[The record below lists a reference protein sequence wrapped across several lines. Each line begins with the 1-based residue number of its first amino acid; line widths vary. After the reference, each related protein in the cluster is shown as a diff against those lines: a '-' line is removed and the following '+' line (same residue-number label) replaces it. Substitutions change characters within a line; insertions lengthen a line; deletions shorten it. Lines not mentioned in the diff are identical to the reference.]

1 MTAPNTQISSLTQQV
16 ASSIDGVSLVAAV
29 DRRTMPT
36 QTGIPVINS
45 GQILVFSSNNGA
57 TSNAANGTATQTVLS
72 LTTAN
77 SVKANVAAN
86 EMVLCITKPGAQ
98 AGMGIMG
105 VSSNAA
111 DTIQVVLA
119 NPTAA
124 NVALTANQ
132 TYYTAVARGLNTIT
146 IPAGSGLAANLAAN
160 STVEQTITLNGNGAA
175 ATCTVNAAGQVIA
188 ANVTAQ
194 GSMYMVPPTVVFNA
208 TPTAG
213 LGNIGNAAGSVGGYG
228 ATALATI
235 SGGGV
240 TSIIITNGGQGYTT
254 APSIS
259 LVGGTVVAPG
269 MFAAI
274 NQTNAN
280 IANLGIGNVRV
291 SGPNQISVQFVNP
304 TTANVA
310 ANSNMT
316 FNAIALPG
324 ITVASPICLCSG
336 NMTTT
341 TATGANA
348 ANITTMNV
356 NNISANDVVIGYT
369 PALAN
374 SNTALAGATVA
385 ANAIGMSYF
394 GITNTP
400 SVGLMVAAVHR
411 NPGTPPVQVYSLYLA
426 PTSVANNTTA
436 EQIFTLPA
444 NITLFANS
452 AVGINKP
459 SYTPS
464 ISIVGCRANSTTTL
478 GVTFMNTSAAAITPP
493 AENYVLA
500 SFTTPTVLLDAAA
513 GANVTTGCVSQFVSI
528 TQNQLV
534 NLTNEVQQSMVSM
547 GMING
552 G

>member
-1 MTAPNTQISSLTQQV
+1 MGTGTVNQQNTSLQQQV
-16 ASSIDGVSLVAAV
+16 ASSADGVTLIAQPFRRSGPQQVGVVVAS
-29 DRRTMPT
+29 
-36 QTGIPVINS
+36 S
-45 GQILVFSSNNGA
+45 GQILVFSANNGA
-57 TSNAANGTATQTVLS
+57 TSNSANGTAAQTVLGLS
-72 LTTAN
+72 TAN

-86 EMVLCITKPGAQ
+86 EMVLAVTKPTAQ

-105 VSSNAA
+105 ISSNAA
-111 DTIQVVLA
+111 DTIQLVLG

-132 TYYTAVARGLNTIT
+132 TWYCAVARGLNTIAV
-146 IPAGSGLAANLAAN
+146 PAGSGLAANLAAN
-160 STVEQTITLNGNGAA
+160 STIEQTISVAGSGASV
-175 ATCTVNAAGQVIA
+175 TCIVNTAGQIIS
-188 ANVTAQ
+188 ANVVAQ
-194 GSMYMVPPTVVFNA
+194 GSMYYVPPTVVF

-213 LGNIGNAAGSVGGYG
+213 YQGSG
-228 ATALATI
+228 ATAMCTI

-240 TSIIITNGGQGYTT
+240 TSVVITNGGSGYTNGQVT
-254 APSIS
+254 VTLI
-259 LVGGTVVAPG
+259 GGTAIAPG

-291 SGPNQISVQFVNP
+291 SGPNQLAVMFVNP
-304 TTANVA
+304 TTANIA
-310 ANSNMT
+310 ANANMT
-316 FNAIALPG
+316 FNAIAFNG
-324 ITVASPICLCSG
+324 MTVTSPIVLCSG
-336 NMTTT
+336 NVTTT
-341 TATGANA
+341 TATGANQ
-348 ANITTMNV
+348 ANLTVMNV
-356 NNISANDVVIGYT
+356 NNVTANDVCVGYV

-374 SNTALAGATVA
+374 SNTALSGATIA
-385 ANAIGMSYF
+385 ANAISMGFF

-411 NPGTPPVQVYSLYLA
+411 NPNTPPVQVYSVYLA

-436 EQIFTLPA
+436 EQVFTMPA

-459 SYTPS
+459 SFTPG

-478 GVTFMNTSAAAITPP
+478 GVTFMNTSAIAITPP

-528 TQNQLV
+528 TQNQAVNLV
-534 NLTNEVQQSMVSM
+534 NELQQTAVVE
-547 GMING
+547 GLIIG

>member
-1 MTAPNTQISSLTQQV
+1 MTTPNIQITSLAQQV
-16 ASSIDGVSLVAAV
+16 ASSGDGVTLLPSAFRRSLA
-29 DRRTMPT
+29 T
-36 QTGIPVINS
+36 QTGVPVINA

-57 TSNAANGTATQTVLS
+57 TSNAANGTAAQTVLG

-77 SVKANVAAN
+77 SVKANIAAN
-86 EMVLCITKPGAQ
+86 EMVLCVTKPTAQ

-105 VSSNAA
+105 ISSNAA

-132 TYYTAVARGLNTIT
+132 TYYTAVARGLGTIT
-146 IPAGSGLAANLAAN
+146 IPAGSGLAANLGAN
-160 STVEQTITLNGNGAA
+160 STVEQTITLNGNGASATA
-175 ATCTVNAAGQVIA
+175 AINTAGQVVS

-194 GSMYMVPPTVVFNA
+194 GSMYYVPPTVIF
-208 TPTAG
+208 TPANG
-213 LGNIGNAAGSVGGYG
+213 GSGSG
-228 ATALATI
+228 ASAMATI

-240 TSIIITNGGQGYTT
+240 TSIVITNGGSNYSA
-254 APSIS
+254 APTVSFI
-259 LVGGTVVAPG
+259 GGVSVSPG

-291 SGPNQISVQFVNP
+291 AGPNQIAVQFVNP
-304 TTANVA
+304 TTANIA
-310 ANSNMT
+310 ANANMT

-341 TATGANA
+341 TATGANQ

-356 NNISANDVVIGYT
+356 NNITANDVVVGYT

-374 SNTALAGATVA
+374 SNTALAGAVTG
-385 ANAIGMSYF
+385 ANSIGMAYF

-411 NPGTPPVQVYSLYLA
+411 NPGTPPVQVYSVYLA

-436 EQIFTLPA
+436 EQVFTLPA

-459 SYTPS
+459 SYTPN

-478 GVTFMNTSAAAITPP
+478 GVTYMNTSNLAIVPP
-493 AENYVLA
+493 AEFYVLA

-513 GANVTTGCVSQFVSI
+513 GANVTTGCVSQFASI

-534 NLTNEVQQSMVSM
+534 NLTNEQQQTMVVT